1 MKKSLITLTIMLAAA
16 AMIAAFS
23 CPVQAAVTGPCANC
37 HTMHNSQGGAN
48 MAVDETNTLTTTA
61 YAHLTMSS
69 CVGCHF
75 KATSIPA
82 PKIDGTYNDDST
94 AGGTFLESG
103 AAGEFVA
110 SDAGV
115 HNVLEGLATSTLG
128 EDNTFVGAGDIPG
141 LTGSMNHTYGSTDP
155 NDLTCAGSNGCH
167 GQASVAGNDAG
178 IKGFHHGSVSGWRY
192 LQIANGGAAVVGV
205 GAADWEKAM
214 SDGWNTGDEHNVY
227 SSSTSV
233 GINKLCANCHPNF
246 HGTANTQDVNS
257 DWIRHPTDNDIPAA
271 WSAVVDYRDNPF
283 AFADPIGSS
292 MLSTGTYTATN
303 AQVACISCHR
313 AHGTPYDDILRWDY
327 STQVAGGG
335 YVAGCLGCHTLQD

>member
-75 KATSIPA
+75 KA
-82 PKIDGTYNDDST
+82 
-94 AGGTFLESG
+94 
-103 AAGEFVA
+103 
-110 SDAGV
+110 
-115 HNVLEGLATSTLG
+115 LG